1 MAVSQ
6 PPINNRPGFSPAVR
20 PLVTAVIGVGLAIL
34 LFSPAGII
42 YRSADL
48 SFVFAPL
55 IYLFVIRFAAQI
67 CGLYLPGHTGYKTGM
82 VISAVLNGIAWAL
95 FFFLFLN
102 NAPLLGKFSLF
113 SHAKDFL
120 SDLSKAA
127 AYPVLFIAGITI
139 SKLADITRETVSG
152 KAFYPIVNAL
162 GQFLSGLAVWQFL
175 AAFSAPSGTL
185 DKIGLIIFAGIVTI
199 ALSNIG
205 HYGEDSK
212 NPFMAD
218 AARWLTHGLAL
229 KFFIGAFIAAYILL
243 IRPAIVK
250 TFSYAAIVEWLIVC
264 LIGWRLFSGIK
275 NGIRLRNAVEVHE
288 VDWKKHVQ
296 LLNNLQGAE
305 IPRLGEIQEVFT
317 GEGSRDYLLV
327 YLTLLLHNNKVSPEE
342 IRRILHPIIEYQDTK
357 MPWFAFGWEQQRILK
372 KNEAARRLILGD
384 IMANLK
390 YVINPASRKIE
401 EQTHE
406 QQ

>member
-6 PPINNRPGFSPAVR
+6 PPPVNSRPGLAAAVR
-20 PLVTAVIGVGLAIL
+20 PLVTAVIGCGLAIL

-42 YRSADL
+42 YHSANL
-48 SFVFAPL
+48 SFLFTPL
-55 IYLFVIRFAAQI
+55 MYLLVIRFLAQI
-67 CGLYLPGHTGYKTGM
+67 GGLYLPSYVGYKTGM
-82 VISAVLNGIAWAL
+82 AVVAVGNGLAWSL

-102 NAPLLGKFSLF
+102 NAALLGKFSLF

-120 SDLSKAA
+120 KDLSQAA
-127 AYPVLFIAGITI
+127 GYTVLFITGITI
-139 SKLADITRETVSG
+139 SKLAEISHETVSG

-175 AAFSAPSGTL
+175 AAFSAPSGIL
-185 DKIGLIIFAGIVTI
+185 DKIGLIFFAGIVTI

-212 NPFMAD
+212 NPFIAD
-218 AARWLTHGLAL
+218 AAHWLTHSLAL
-229 KFFIGAFIAAYILL
+229 KFIIGSFIAAYVLL
-243 IRPAIVK
+243 IRPAIVNA
-250 TFSYAAIVEWLIVC
+250 FSYAAIVEWLIVC

-275 NGIRLRNAVEVHE
+275 NGIRQKNAVEVHE

-305 IPRLGEIQEVFT
+305 IPRLGDIQDVFT

-327 YLTLLLHNNKVSPEE
+327 YLTLLLHNNKISPEE
-342 IRRILHPIIEYQDTK
+342 IRRILHPIIEYQDVK

-372 KNEAARRLILGD
+372 KNEAARRQILGE

-390 YVINPASRKIE
+390 YIMNPASRKIE

-406 QQ
+406 